1 MRTHGAWFALVA
13 VGITAAAS
21 AAQADAVKA
30 MTAGLHLSDARG
42 PIRAVDLSPFKG
54 EASREILAGPGNGL
68 ESAFIIYARLTAG
81 TRPRGLYTLPVDH
94 TYLVLSGKLNV
105 QLGTD
110 QFLAEPDT
118 LVFVPAGVPHGI
130 WNAGTESES
139 DFEVVS
145 PAPSRDLASMMQPAQ
160 ARKIDNAAQY
170 VRPAPKLDKLASGTG
185 HESLNERI
193 LASRATGS
201 QNIYERLNDVPP
213 GGGRTD
219 VHIHPF
225 DQVYFVTKGTMSVLY
240 GLKTYE
246 AGENSLVVLP
256 AGVVH
261 NNQNNGTSVQ
271 SSITLLLP
279 EPPPGTPLGAGV
291 QLSRQQGQAQGGQR
305 GQGQRAPRDS
315 QSSN

>member
-1 MRTHGAWFALVA
+1 MKTYAAWLVLVA
-13 VGITAAAS
+13 AGVAVSTAAAS
-21 AAQADAVKA
+21 GDVAKD
-30 MTAGLHLSDARG
+30 MTAGLHLSAARG
-42 PIRAVDLSPFKG
+42 PIRTVDLSSFKG

-68 ESAFIIYARLTAG
+68 DSAFIVYTRLTAG
-81 TRPRGLYTLPVDH
+81 AKPHGLYTLPVDH

-105 QLGTD
+105 QLGAD
-110 QFLAEPDT
+110 QFAAEPDT
-118 LVFVPAGVPHGI
+118 LVFVPAGVPHRI
-130 WNAGTESES
+130 WNAASEPET
-139 DFEVVS
+139 DFEVIS

-170 VRPAPKLDKLASGTG
+170 IHPAPKLEQLAGGTG

-193 LASRATGS
+193 LASWTNGS

-225 DQVYFVTKGTMSVLY
+225 DQVYFVTKGTMSVMY

-279 EPPPGTPLGAGV
+279 EPPQGSPLGAGV
-291 QLSRQQGQAQGGQR
+291 QVSRTPAPGAQGG
-305 GQGQRAPRDS
+305 GQGRRAPRDS
-315 QSSN
+315 QPSN